1 MSLFLS
7 KKRKGGRDFCHP
19 GAAIPCERNNYG
31 LNLGTVGTR
40 HEEPF
45 KDFMNIHHIAMVRA
59 LEFDVGILT
68 VVLALLAPLA
78 MV

>member
-1 MSLFLS
+1 MVFAMSLF
-7 KKRKGGRDFCHP
+7 FCHP
-19 GAAIPCERNNYG
+19 GAAIPLKRNNHG
-31 LNLGTVGTR
+31 LNIGTVGTR